1 MLFVEMLGLR
11 SACYR
16 GRLCAKRSRHRLFSA
31 RRSACPVWWAR
42 DRTRLF
48 GSRSG
53 HGCEDRHTPHT
64 GTCGREKGE
73 SMVLSKDGHGGCRA
87 SRSTRGWPGG
97 ALVHYGLDND
107 VGGNKL
113 WAQVKEAYTRRCH
126 RARAAPG
133 WLEGLERRPTRRTP
147 THGGPRAGG
156 RPGTGAGPGSWWS
169 RRAQLRL
176 GYDRHSL
183 DSPLL
188 VVRTYVLASG
198 RRAPD
203 A

>member
-1 MLFVEMLGLR
+1 M
-11 SACYR
+11 
-16 GRLCAKRSRHRLFSA
+16 
-31 RRSACPVWWAR
+31 WWAR
-42 DRTRLF
+42 YGSRLF
-48 GSRSG
+48 GSWGG
-53 HGCEDRHTPHT
+53 HGCEGRHTPHM
-64 GTCGREKGE
+64 GTCGWEKGE

-97 ALVHYGLDND
+97 RAGPLRLGQRR
-107 VGGNKL
+107 G
-113 WAQVKEAYTRRCH
+113 RCH
-126 RARAAPG
+126 AVAAGQGGVHAPMPSCASSS
-133 WLEGLERRPTRRTP
+133 RPARRTGKTP
-147 THGGPRAGG
+147 YAPHPDA
-156 RPGTGAGPGSWWS
+156 
-169 RRAQLRL
+169 RRAQGRRTTGHRGGAGVMVVATSTAAARLRL